1 MHGAGDCT
9 AYSIGRTMSPD
20 DCPGAAMTTK
30 LADDDQVSVWQAEGV
45 VMELLGCGAAEAAL
59 LLRWRALIQKRGV
72 VEAAAA
78 VLSEVSQFVDP

>member
-1 MHGAGDCT
+1 
-9 AYSIGRTMSPD
+9 
-20 DCPGAAMTTK
+20 MTTT

-59 LLRWRALIQKRGV
+59 LLRLRALIQKRGV
-72 VEAAAA
+72 LETAAV